1 MTTTAPSPTERP
13 VPRWALRLARA
24 LPLLALPVCLWRL
37 PYAFNYTMGWR
48 EQTDNGPWLGVPYVF
63 GLSVLT
69 ELAALATL
77 ALVRPWGET
86 FSARLPRVGGRRV
99 PPAVVL
105 VPAALFSLGLLGLA
119 ADWVL
124 TEFRVID
131 PGVGYTNGWWRA
143 LATTVSG
150 LFVLSW
156 APIVT
161 ALTVAYYVRRRRGAP
176 GLSR

>member
-1 MTTTAPSPTERP
+1 MTTTVPSPTERP
-13 VPRWALRLARA
+13 VPGWALRLARA
-24 LPLLALPVCLWRL
+24 MPLLALPVCLWRL

-48 EQTDNGPWLGVPYVF
+48 EQTDNSPWLGVPYVF

-69 ELAALATL
+69 ELAALAAL

-86 FSARLPRVGGRRV
+86 FRGRRV
-99 PPAVVL
+99 PPALVL
-105 VPAALFSLGLLGLA
+105 VPAALFSLGMLGLA
-119 ADWVL
+119 TDWVL
-124 TEFRVID
+124 TTFEVVY
-131 PGVGYTNGWWRA
+131 PGVGYTNGWWEA

-161 ALTVAYYVRRRRGAP
+161 ALTVAYYWRRRPVRA
-176 GLSR
+176 